1 MRPDRRRDRD
11 RAGDIV
17 LMPRRLVGQ
26 GLYPSIDDD
35 WWVCIRGVVVR
46 CVFKPTTGG

>member
-1 MRPDRRRDRD
+1 
-11 RAGDIV
+11 
-17 LMPRRLVGQ
+17 MPRRLVGQ